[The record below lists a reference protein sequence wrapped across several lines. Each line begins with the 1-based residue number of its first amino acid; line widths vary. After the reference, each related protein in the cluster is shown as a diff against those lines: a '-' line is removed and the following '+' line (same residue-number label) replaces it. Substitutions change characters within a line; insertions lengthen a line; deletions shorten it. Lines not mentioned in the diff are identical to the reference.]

1 MPATNNRL
9 AAMPADE
16 TQHQLLFT
24 YWQQFRLTERRW
36 TSEYILY
43 FEFSIGFSCQAVTIK
58 FPEQQQAVSVSGSAS
73 LPAVKQAS
81 TPDMKIDNW

>member
-24 YWQQFRLTERRW
+24 YWQQFRLTERR
-36 TSEYILY
+36 
-43 FEFSIGFSCQAVTIK
+43 
-58 FPEQQQAVSVSGSAS
+58 
-73 LPAVKQAS
+73 
-81 TPDMKIDNW
+81 